1 MKTAWKI
8 IVGILAALLVL
19 LIVAE
24 IGVRMFLTNQITKGV
39 EQQSAGQEAAVGQP
53 EVSFGSQPVT
63 LGLLTGSLP
72 HLTVTTPSTLTV
84 SGDAIS
90 GEPGATIRMDKVN
103 IVDGEPVAQAFTL
116 TTELPNDFLRAT
128 LNQSLHEQLG
138 GNRWLDSLITVSD
151 VTTDPA
157 SGTFTVLFTSGA
169 AGVELRPV
177 QAGDS
182 VTFEAESTQLFGFN
196 LPSEVAGVINNALE
210 EGVASFGNSQMRL
223 SDVVV
228 TSGGLEMQL
237 SGENVNF
244 SELQQSTMMQPSAR
258 VQGAPMQQ
266 EEPAYAG

>member
-24 IGVRMFLTNQITKGV
+24 IGVRMFLANQITKGV
-39 EQQSAGQEAAVGQP
+39 EQQSAGQTVAVSQP
-53 EVSFGSQPVT
+53 DVSFGSQPVT

-72 HLTVTTPSTLTV
+72 HLTVTTPSTLVV
-84 SGDAIS
+84 SGDTIT
-90 GEPGATIRMDKVN
+90 GEPGAKIMLDKVN

-138 GNRWLDSLITVSD
+138 GNRWLDSLITVSE

-157 SGTFTVLFTSGA
+157 SGTFTVLFTSGV
-169 AGVELRPV
+169 AGIELRPV
-177 QAGDS
+177 TAGER

-196 LPSEVAGVINNALE
+196 LPSEVAGVINNSLE
-210 EGVASFGNSQMRL
+210 EGMASFGNSQLRL
-223 SDVVV
+223 SNVAVAP
-228 TSGGLEMQL
+228 GGLEIQM

-244 SELQQSTMMQPSAR
+244 SELQQTMNMP
-258 VQGAPMQQ
+258 VQQQ
-266 EEPAYAG
+266 KEPAFAG

>member
-1 MKTAWKI
+1 MKTAWKV

-39 EQQSAGQEAAVGQP
+39 EQQSAGQAVAAGQP

-84 SGDAIS
+84 SGDTIS
-90 GEPGATIRMDKVN
+90 GEPGATIKMDKVN

-138 GNRWLDSLITVSD
+138 DNRWLDSLITVSE

-157 SGTFTVLFTSGA
+157 NGTFTVLFTSGV
-169 AGVELRPV
+169 AGIELRPAQTGGGV
-177 QAGDS
+177 S
-182 VTFEAESTQLFGFN
+182 FEAESTQLFGFN
-196 LPSEVAGVINNALE
+196 LPSEVAGVINNSLE
-210 EGVASFGNSQMRL
+210 EGMASFGNSQMHL
-223 SDVVV
+223 SDVAV
-228 TSGGLEMQL
+228 TPDGLQMQL

-244 SELQQSTMMQPSAR
+244 NELQQSLVPSP
-258 VQGAPMQQ
+258 QGTQQQ
-266 EEPAYAG
+266 EKPAYAG